1 MADELVH
8 VPDSLV
14 KPDPLDLEQVFR
26 QGTRQLIY
34 LDTSASMTDYLAGG
48 ASVFGCALSR
58 GAAAVHLL
66 VDFLRSWPGAFDLY
80 QFSSRVSSLS
90 QVEDGL
96 RRHLR
101 NGDEAAAR
109 AAFDSVP
116 FNGAD
121 TLIYTAFLHA
131 AKRVESKRGATEM
144 FEVLLLTDGYDIYLC
159 SWTPSVDSPLTQ
171 TVHKLRESLVR
182 VSVFHILP
190 KDSLDSY
197 QFCQEPLREI
207 CRLTGGRYVQ
217 VFDAESFRAA
227 MVSYKERSRLPEGL
241 RLLTEGEGK

>member
-1 MADELVH
+1 MAEGLVH

-26 QGTRQLIY
+26 EGTRQLIY

-48 ASVFGCALSR
+48 ASVFGRALSR
-58 GAAAVHLL
+58 GEAAVHLL
-66 VDFLRSWPGAFDLY
+66 VDFLRSWSGTFDLC
-80 QFSSRVSSLS
+80 QFSSRVRSLS
-90 QVEDGL
+90 QVEDSL

-131 AKRVESKRGATEM
+131 AKRVELKRATEM

-171 TVHKLRESLVR
+171 TMRKLRESLVR

-190 KDSLDSY
+190 KDSLDNY

-217 VFDAESFRAA
+217 AFDAESFRAA